1 MASAVVALTV
11 KRLIIFFLYSSNLLE
26 ERTTFLSQISEINS
40 DILTITDSKIVE
52 NLLFGDTFLF
62 NLITLITIIVRFC
75 SKVQENESRA
85 LNSYF
90 NSSPVRYCVM

>member
-1 MASAVVALTV
+1 MASAVVALTL
-11 KRLIIFFLYSSNLLE
+11 KRLIIFFSLQLY
-26 ERTTFLSQISEINS
+26 RTTFLSQISEINS
-40 DILTITDSKIVE
+40 DILTFTDSTIVE

-75 SKVQENESRA
+75 FKVQENESRA

>member
-1 MASAVVALTV
+1 MASAVVALTL
-11 KRLIIFFLYSSNLLE
+11 KRLIIFFSLQLY
-26 ERTTFLSQISEINS
+26 RTTFLSQISEINS
-40 DILTITDSKIVE
+40 DILTFTDSTIVE

-75 SKVQENESRA
+75 FKVQENESRA
-85 LNSYF
+85 LNFYF